1 MRVCLASKMTDP
13 LGDRPAGLA
22 ARRFDET
29 AGKNLQPDIY
39 YPTISVTNTVQEK
52 KKTHVPDIVHGV
64 ATRKTESVA
73 RTFDATH
80 KSRMR
85 EVLNEMKEQIYASN
99 KIEPLGRSRIYGY
112 QLPPC
117 EYVFGSKPRG
127 DKITMAETLNPP
139 DFPII
144 EPEQIRALY
153 RKTHNDYD
161 AGEQRVRGY
170 RMPQTVRESPQ
181 FRFGKESR
189 RTEGS
194 VGECLKW
201 YNEQSS

>member
-1 MRVCLASKMTDP
+1 MSDP
-13 LGDRPAGLA
+13 VDNRPAGLA

-29 AGKNLQPDIY
+29 ARKNLQPDIY
-39 YPTISVTNTVQEK
+39 YPSTSVTNTVQDK

-85 EVLNEMKEQIYASN
+85 EVLNEVKEQIYASN

-112 QLPPC
+112 HLPPC
-117 EYVFGSKPRG
+117 EYVFGSKPRVG
-127 DKITMAETLNPP
+127 EMTMAKTLNPP
-139 DFPII
+139 DIPTI

-170 RMPQTVRESPQ
+170 NLPQTVKESPE

-189 RTEGS
+189 RTDGS

-201 YNEQSS
+201 YKEQNS